1 VSDRDLPAGGT
12 PAGGHG
18 DDDTEMAATRFL
30 PDDVIEAIVHDQ
42 PVDPVHGPLVAFA
55 RSVRSLGDGP
65 APRPSSELA
74 ALLEHGLD
82 AGIVS
87 PNGDDAATAEVAAD
101 PPRSAAATAAALA
114 GKAAGFGIVA
124 KVALGT
130 ALAAAGVGAAGAAGV
145 LPSAASEAVR
155 HAIESV
161 SPIEFDDHDDAPG
174 SDDPAPA
181 SSGSSESPGTSGGAT
196 ESDEPTIADDTTG
209 AEHRPDPGAVDEPPG
224 QSGETGLTRADETP
238 AAPHA
243 PDETPAATTP
253 AATAP
258 STIPPQGPPAGT
270 GQGGAPESVP
280 STVPTASGDHADGH
294 ASGT

>member
-1 VSDRDLPAGGT
+1 
-12 PAGGHG
+12 
-18 DDDTEMAATRFL
+18 MAATRFL

-42 PVDPVHGPLVAFA
+42 PVDPAHGSLVAFA

-65 APRPSSELA
+65 APRASNELA

-82 AGIVS
+82 PDVVS
-87 PNGDDAATAEVAAD
+87 PNGSTPAKAAV
-101 PPRSAAATAAALA
+101 LA
-114 GKAAGFGIVA
+114 GKVAGLGVVA

-145 LPSAASEAVR
+145 LPSTANEAVR

-161 SPIEFDDHDDAPG
+161 SPIEFDDHDDAPA
-174 SDDPAPA
+174 SDDPAPG
-181 SSGSSESPGTSGGAT
+181 STGSSESPGTSGGAA
-196 ESDEPTIADDTTG
+196 EGDEPTIADDTTG
-209 AEHRPDPGAVDEPPG
+209 ADHRPDPAAVDEPPG
-224 QSGETGLTRADETP
+224 QSGETGLTRANETP

-243 PDETPAATTP
+243 PDSTPAATTP

-258 STIPPQGPPAGT
+258 STIPPKGPPADT
-270 GQGGAPESVP
+270 GQGGAPESAP
-280 STVPTASGDHADGH
+280 STVPARGSRADGH

>member
-1 VSDRDLPAGGT
+1 
-12 PAGGHG
+12 
-18 DDDTEMAATRFL
+18 MAATRFL

-55 RSVRSLGDGP
+55 RTVRSLGDGP

-82 AGIVS
+82 PGTVS
-87 PNGDDAATAEVAAD
+87 PNGDDGDDAATVEVVAD

-130 ALAAAGVGAAGAAGV
+130 ALAAAGVGAAGAAGL
-145 LPSAASEAVR
+145 LPSAANDAVR

-181 SSGSSESPGTSGGAT
+181 SPGSSESPGTSGGAA
-196 ESDEPTIADDTTG
+196 ERGEPTIADDATG

-224 QSGETGLTRADETP
+224 QSGETGLTRANQTP

-243 PDETPAATTP
+243 PDSTPAATTP

-280 STVPTASGDHADGH
+280 STVPAREDHADGH